1 MQEYARKTLQDML
14 GSAASSPDVA
24 RILGSSLVD
33 EAVLESLLPAM
44 VGFLAM
50 GLSLGSR
57 ARTEGAVAI
66 GAAEKVLHTDGREV
80 MRLLLQGLTDLAGG
94 QEERL
99 VGGVL
104 GSDGALRS
112 RVETGH
118 TRQVATTVG
127 EITAGRMA
135 YRAPGAGN
143 LHPLDEVL
151 SLPADLHSDGLT
163 ELCALEA
170 ARGSFASTTQSVE
183 RATGV
188 RIGTRQVI
196 GLVRRAARDAGAFY
210 SGRDQDTV
218 PTPQDVLVITADG
231 KGVVVRPDA
240 LREGTAKAA
249 KKSGTS
255 SGNRKRMAEVA
266 CVYDLTPVPR
276 TVDDII
282 APTGT
287 DPADHEAVPS
297 PTAVNKWLT
306 ASIIENIPTV
316 IAAALDEAE
325 RRDPTHAR
333 TWIALI
339 DGNTTQINAIIAEA
353 RRRNVQ
359 VTLLIDFL
367 HVSGYV
373 WDAAK
378 AFFCTDTTTGMTLAR
393 TWVAERNRLILA
405 GGATEVAA
413 QIRARS
419 NDSTLTP
426 NQRKTT
432 DAAATY
438 LENKAPYLDYPT
450 ALASGWPIATGVIE
464 GACRHLVADRMDIT
478 GSRWGLETAQAV
490 LTLRAIITTGDF
502 EAYWAFHTR
511 QEHRRNHSSIAHYQ
525 HEHTLAA

>member
-14 GSAASSPDVA
+14 GSAVSSPDVT
-24 RILGSSLVD
+24 RLLGSSLVD
-33 EAVLESLLPAM
+33 EAVLEALLPAM

-57 ARTEGAVAI
+57 ARTEGGVAI

-118 TRQVATTVG
+118 ARQVATTVG

-135 YRAPGAGN
+135 YRAPGVGN

-151 SLPADLHSDGLT
+151 SLPADLYSDGLT
-163 ELCALEA
+163 ELCAREA
-170 ARGSFASTTQSVE
+170 RRSFASTTQSVE

-218 PTPQDVLVITADG
+218 PAPQDVLVITADG

-282 APTGT
+282 TPTGT

-316 IAAALDEAE
+316 IAIALDEAE

-333 TWIALI
+333 TWIALV
-339 DGNTTQINAIIAEA
+339 DGNTTPDQRHH
-353 RRRNVQ
+353 RR
-359 VTLLIDFL
+359 
-367 HVSGYV
+367 GPP
-373 WDAAK
+373 
-378 AFFCTDTTTGMTLAR
+378 TGR
-393 TWVAERNRLILA
+393 A
-405 GGATEVAA
+405 GH
-413 QIRARS
+413 
-419 NDSTLTP
+419 P
-426 NQRKTT
+426 
-432 DAAATY
+432 
-438 LENKAPYLDYPT
+438 
-450 ALASGWPIATGVIE
+450 
-464 GACRHLVADRMDIT
+464 ADRLPARVRIRLGRGQSVLLHRHHHRDDPGPDLGRRT
-478 GSRWGLETAQAV
+478 QPPDPRGRGHRGRRADPGPRERLDPDPQPTRRPPTPQRPTWRTRPPTWTTRPPWPAAGRSRPA
-490 LTLRAIITTGDF
+490 
-502 EAYWAFHTR
+502 
-511 QEHRRNHSSIAHYQ
+511 
-525 HEHTLAA
+525 